1 MHEVEGEHSAR
12 HSEFRFMN
20 RAIPLFPK
28 ETFVLKPG
36 CKRYVKVIAPFLQ
49 ELSGTAIV
57 KIVQGDKTITLQ
69 CKLQRNLGT
78 LDIVNTSDK
87 PMKFNKKQ
95 CHGNS
100 RHKISRLLQHQTQH
114 PTIQPIYAASPV

>member
-1 MHEVEGEHSAR
+1 MQD
-12 HSEFRFMN
+12 
-20 RAIPLFPK
+20 
-28 ETFVLKPG
+28 
-36 CKRYVKVIAPFLQ
+36 VKVIAPFLR

-87 PMKFNKKQ
+87 PMKFNKNIAIGIVDIRSLGFYNIQ
-95 CHGNS
+95 A
-100 RHKISRLLQHQTQH
+100 QH
-114 PTIQPIYAASPV
+114 PAIQSIYAASPVQQDGA